1 MPFPDNGEY
10 LNEYEAVVA
19 KHFMPYSSLHLP
31 TVVTFA
37 VTDDIFTL
45 GFGGQGFVPGH
56 PAAPERRVHY
66 ITLHTPSLP
75 SSLLME
81 KFYSSAWFSQ
91 VTELD
96 FGTWY
101 FSFDFN
107 QLEIVPTLS
116 SFSSLKTFSTN
127 DVILH
132 ALLRLPS
139 SLTAT
144 LFPVL
149 TTLKMSNPNTPQP
162 RTDSEEPPHHRFL
175 QFRKVIGRPLS
186 VFEISFPKPHVDKE
200 SPSYNMEYL
209 EVHSGLLFRW
219 KIAGEGTEQYR
230 CYRCGDGHPER
241 LRFNLANPLTIS

>member
-10 LNEYEAVVA
+10 LNEYEAVIA
-19 KHFMPYSSLHLP
+19 KHFIPYSLLHLP
-31 TVVTFA
+31 SVVTFA

-56 PAAPERRVHY
+56 PAAPERQVHY

-81 KFYSSAWFSQ
+81 KFYSS
-91 VTELD
+91 
-96 FGTWY
+96 GC
-101 FSFDFN
+101 
-107 QLEIVPTLS
+107 

-144 LFPVL
+144 MFPVL
-149 TTLKMSNPNTPQP
+149 TTLQMSNPNTPQP

-175 QFRKVIGRPLS
+175 QFRKVVGRPLT
-186 VFEISFPKPHVDKE
+186 VFEISFPKPHMDVE

-209 EVHSGLLFRW
+209 EVHSGLLFKW
-219 KIAGEGTEQYR
+219 KIAGEGPEQYR

-241 LRFNLANPLTIS
+241 LRFDFRNASINAVSPA